1 LARRCWE
8 GSSQSAYK
16 TFTPLL
22 GETDA
27 TSNVKEMAKVVQQD
41 QVSTAVE
48 VWIVC
53 YSLYLILGMPISA
66 IVNVVKKLLVS
77 NIIHLL

>member
-1 LARRCWE
+1 
-8 GSSQSAYK
+8 
-16 TFTPLL
+16 L

-27 TSNVKEMAKVVQQD
+27 TSNVEEMAKVVQQD
-41 QVSTAVE
+41 QVSTAE
-48 VWIVC
+48 VSTTIEFWIVC

-66 IVNVVKKLLVS
+66 IVNVVKKLLVF

>member
-1 LARRCWE
+1 LARRCCE
-8 GSSQSAYK
+8 GSSQYAYK

-27 TSNVKEMAKVVQQD
+27 TSNIEEMGKVVQQD
-41 QVSTAVE
+41 QVSTAIK

-77 NIIHLL
+77 NIINLL

>member
-1 LARRCWE
+1 MARRCCE

-27 TSNVKEMAKVVQQD
+27 ISNVEEMAKVVQQD
-41 QVSTAVE
+41 QVSTAEVSTAVE

-66 IVNVVKKLLVS
+66 IVNVVK
-77 NIIHLL
+77 